1 MSEKEK
7 VTSSEEITEKIE
19 ETVTE
24 EKVKKEKTK
33 KDKKFNSKKL
43 KHGAMATAF
52 TCMFI
57 AVVVLVNVIATILFD
72 KYPITLD
79 LTENKIY
86 SISEDAEKYVK
97 KIDKK
102 VTVTVLA
109 NRDDFESFGDEYT
122 KTAAEILDKYRKHND
137 NIEVKYIDFLSNPDI
152 MGDYADQKNLG
163 AYDIIFETSSVDSQG
178 NKFKRV
184 KVVGLM
190 DMVNIKEEILEYY
203 VSAGYDTA
211 SIDSEIETYVMNY
224 GHSSTFS
231 LYNSYGML
239 GTSNAE
245 TAFVSAFMAVA
256 DDNPITITFLN
267 ANRSEAELPYFKS
280 LLDANGYMVNE
291 INISTDEIPEDTNV
305 LVMAAPKLDYTSEEI
320 DKIDK
325 FLDNDGNLKKSL
337 IYMASVEQ
345 GETPNIDEFLEE
357 YGLVIENSII
367 GEYEEGYYYSGNP
380 FLTRQFMVGEYYLDG
395 FDANEN
401 AYFYV
406 PYSRAITPLYEEDG
420 MKVVWTYLA
429 SSSNAYT
436 VDIDTEEKKQTG
448 MLYSM
453 AIGAKSKFVED
464 AEGNVSSDFSHVIAF
479 GTEGFFADSALAS
492 AMFENSDMIIT
503 MLNEITNK
511 KQGIIITPK
520 AVNAVTFDINEKQAN
535 MLKYTFVFIIPAV
548 ILITG
553 FVIYLRR
560 KNK

>member
-1 MSEKEK
+1 
-7 VTSSEEITEKIE
+7 
-19 ETVTE
+19 
-24 EKVKKEKTK
+24 
-33 KDKKFNSKKL
+33 
-43 KHGAMATAF
+43 
-52 TCMFI
+52 
-57 AVVVLVNVIATILFD
+57 
-72 KYPITLD
+72 
-79 LTENKIY
+79 
-86 SISEDAEKYVK
+86 
-97 KIDKK
+97 
-102 VTVTVLA
+102 
-109 NRDDFESFGDEYT
+109 
-122 KTAAEILDKYRKHND
+122 
-137 NIEVKYIDFLSNPDI
+137 
-152 MGDYADQKNLG
+152 
-163 AYDIIFETSSVDSQG
+163 
-178 NKFKRV
+178 
-184 KVVGLM
+184 
-190 DMVNIKEEILEYY
+190 
-203 VSAGYDTA
+203 
-211 SIDSEIETYVMNY
+211 MNY

-245 TAFVSAFMAVA
+245 TAFVSAFMAVV

-395 FDANEN
+395 FDADEN